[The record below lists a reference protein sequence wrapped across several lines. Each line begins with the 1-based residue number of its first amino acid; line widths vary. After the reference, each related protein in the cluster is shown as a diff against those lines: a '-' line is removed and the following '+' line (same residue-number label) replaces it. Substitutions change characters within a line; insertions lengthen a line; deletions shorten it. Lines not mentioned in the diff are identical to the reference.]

1 MTSGKVV
8 VQLCFGAEYVP
19 TKLAS
24 VLKHIG
30 EVSALNV
37 ISNISRVP
45 IRIVADNTRMLPA
58 QIIFADITLKILR
71 RRQST

>member
-1 MTSGKVV
+1 MV
-8 VQLCFGAEYVP
+8 VQLCFCAKHIP
-19 TKLAS
+19 AKLAS
-24 VLKHIG
+24 VLKHVG

-37 ISNISRVP
+37 ISDISRVP

-71 RRQST
+71 RRQSTCA

>member
-1 MTSGKVV
+1 MTSDKVV
-8 VQLCFGAEYVP
+8 VQLCFCAKHIP